1 MVRDAQLICDNS
13 SNNDFTTVRKI
24 TKNEIDIML
33 AQLCSEGK
41 VAPEQSRFTT
51 PVKNFKKEIKSHHR
65 HSSVSKEVLS
75 SDSEN
80 KDKFKVSAERIDF
93 EVFKRFIVRL
103 AQKCLPT
110 I

>member
-1 MVRDAQLICDNS
+1 MRDAQLICDNS
-13 SNNDFTTVRKI
+13 SKNDFTTVRKI
-24 TKNEIDIML
+24 TQNEIDIML

-41 VAPEQSRFTT
+41 TAPEKSRFTT
-51 PVKNFKKEIKSHHR
+51 PVKTFKKEIKSHRR

-75 SDSEN
+75 PDSDN
-80 KDKFKVSAERIDF
+80 KDKLKVSAERIDF

-103 AQKCLPT
+103 AKKCLPT